1 MPSEVHLKMT
11 RHKGTMEL
19 QFQCSLRQLNV
30 AFPAACAPPHPP
42 TPSQPMLSPLK
53 QPL

>member
-1 MPSEVHLKMT
+1 MPSEAHLKRT

-19 QFQCSLRQLNV
+19 QFQCSLRQLNA

-42 TPSQPMLSPLK
+42 TPPPPLCSAA
-53 QPL
+53 